1 MTASNLFR
9 LFRLSAVLGI
19 ASTAA
24 WAQVS
29 APVLGLLP
37 DRGRILPV
45 NGIPAS
51 ASIAPALDFGVE
63 FLQIAI
69 APRQNFALVSAAD
82 TGAVLLAY
90 PNGTTT
96 VIDGVTAYPDAIWLS
111 PLGSAAV
118 LWFASP
124 HLLEIVSGLPGSPVV
139 RQVNASFLSGSS
151 SSEATSDVP
160 ASLAV
165 SDDGAW
171 GAGAWPSGVWGF
183 GPNGEVRSLLAG
195 DRAFALAF
203 FAGRQDLAAATR
215 AGIYSVS
222 DVGGSA
228 AISTL
233 YTAPDAQGPSGPAP
247 APSGLGISTDNQ
259 RLVMT
264 DSGGGVVTLNL
275 ASGSSARMDC
285 GCAPDGVFS
294 MGGAI
299 FRITGLTGSVFRIFD
314 AAAGSVFL
322 APLAPDAGPPAG
334 SPLRGPL
341 TGNRPMGDKP

>member
-1 MTASNLFR
+1 MTASR
-9 LFRLSAVLGI
+9 LLRMSAVLWI

-24 WAQVS
+24 WAQVG
-29 APVLGLLP
+29 APMLGFLP

-51 ASIAPALDFGVE
+51 ASIGPALNFGASGVE

-82 TGAVLLAY
+82 TGAVLIAY
-90 PNGTTT
+90 PSGTTQALA
-96 VIDGVTAYPDAIWLS
+96 GAAAYPDGIWLS

-124 HLLEIVSGLPGSPVV
+124 RLLEIVSGLPASPVV
-139 RQVNASFLSGSS
+139 RQIDASFLSGSS
-151 SSEATSDVP
+151 GKTTSDVP

-171 GAGAWPSGVWGF
+171 GAGAWASGVWGF

-195 DRAFALAF
+195 DRAFALTF
-203 FAGRQDLAAATR
+203 FAGRENLAAATR
-215 AGIYSVS
+215 AGIFSVS

-228 AISTL
+228 AVATL
-233 YTAPDAQGPSGPAP
+233 YGAPNGSSLSPAP
-247 APSGLGISTDNQ
+247 LPAGLGISTDNQ

-264 DSGGGVVTLNL
+264 DRAGGVLTLNVG
-275 ASGSSARMDC
+275 SGVVARIDC
-285 GCAPDGVFS
+285 GCSPDGVFA
-294 MGGAI
+294 MGGSV
-299 FRITGLTGSVFRIFD
+299 FRITGLTGSVFRVFD

-322 APLAPDAGPPAG
+322 VPIAPGAGPPAPG
-334 SPLRGPL
+334 
-341 TGNRPMGDKP
+341 TGDIR